1 MAKFTDEELAMLT
14 EDERREIE
22 ALGEEYDADNEEP
35 PMDPDDDDDSVEEE
49 GGEGDAADEGDDG
62 DGEDDADDADDPDAE
77 GDETPAGE
85 DDADAGGDGDEGA
98 AEAPEPVAAEQQ
110 APLLEAELPEG
121 YEEKLKEF
129 ESQREKLD
137 VDFDDGE
144 LTSLEYRKALREIE
158 SEEKALRDQVLKAQI
173 AQDMQVQQQKQEWA
187 KTVNSFL
194 DDNDLYRQ
202 SETLYDSL
210 NKQVIAIANSDEAA
224 GLTGQQILE
233 KAHERVLA
241 DPVLGRV
248 FGDKEEENPEGKQA
262 SGKKLQRRNVPPTLG
277 KVPAADMTSAE
288 EGGRFAR
295 LDKMDGLELEAELAR
310 LSSTNPKLVD
320 EYLSR

>member
-85 DDADAGGDGDEGA
+85 DDADAGGEGDEGA

-110 APLLEAELPEG
+110 TPLLEAELPEG

-144 LTSLEYRKALREIE
+144 LTSLEYRQALREIE

-233 KAHERVLA
+233 KAHEKVLA

>member
-49 GGEGDAADEGDDG
+49 GGDGDAADEGDDG

-85 DDADAGGDGDEGA
+85 DDADAGGEGDEGA

-110 APLLEAELPEG
+110 TPLLEAELPEG

-144 LTSLEYRKALREIE
+144 LTSLEYRQALREIE

-233 KAHERVLA
+233 KAHEKVLA

>member
-49 GGEGDAADEGDDG
+49 GGDGDAADEGDDG

-85 DDADAGGDGDEGA
+85 DDADAGGEGDEGA

-110 APLLEAELPEG
+110 TPLLEAELPEG

-144 LTSLEYRKALREIE
+144 LTSLEYRQALREIE

>member
-144 LTSLEYRKALREIE
+144 LTSLEYRQALREIE

-233 KAHERVLA
+233 KAHEKVLA